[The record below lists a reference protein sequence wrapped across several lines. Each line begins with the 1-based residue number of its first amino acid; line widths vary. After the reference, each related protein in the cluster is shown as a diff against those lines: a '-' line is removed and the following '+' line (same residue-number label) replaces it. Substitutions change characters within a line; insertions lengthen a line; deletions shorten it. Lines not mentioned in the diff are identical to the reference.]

1 LIGATFALSASVGFA
16 ATPAQPGS
24 LHQSLPEAPKAAS
37 QDATSDPTKTGEK
50 KICRN
55 IEAGFSHRTE
65 RVCMTAKQWEEYDRG
80 D

>member
-1 LIGATFALSASVGFA
+1 MGISIAASASVALA
-16 ATPAQPGS
+16 ATPAQPGT
-24 LHQSLPEAPKAAS
+24 LHQSLPEAPKVAS
-37 QDATSDPTKTGEK
+37 QDGGPNPAQTAEK

-65 RVCMTAKQWEEYDRG
+65 RVCMTAKQWEEFDRG